1 MTRLSAFVICVG
13 AAGCLFIISVVVFVW
28 LLRKEKRKTKEY
40 FEKNG
45 GPTLEKV
52 TKIKLFKKEELVPIL
67 RSNNRIGEGGFGE
80 VYRGLL
86 EGEPVAVKKPKNVNL
101 ADQFTNEVIIQS
113 RVMHKNIVK
122 LVGCCLEVDI
132 PILVYEFVPKGSL
145 DDILHGSRVPLD
157 LDQRL
162 EIAAQSARGLA
173 YLHSDTIT
181 TILPGDVKPANIL
194 LSDDLVPKISDFGI
208 SRMIQKIHEKCHRCR
223 ELRGSSVS
231 AVRKTNE

>member
-1 MTRLSAFVICVG
+1 MQQ
-13 AAGCLFIISVVVFVW
+13 VVFSSYRLWCSSGFSV
-28 LLRKEKRKTKEY
+28 KRKGRLKNILK
-40 FEKNG
+40 KNG

-67 RSNNRIGEGGFGE
+67 RSNNRIGEGGFAE

-86 EGEPVAVKKPKNVNL
+86 EGEPVAVKKSKNVNL

-145 DDILHGSRVPLD
+145 DDILHCSRVPLD

-173 YLHSDTIT
+173 SDTIT
-181 TILPGDVKPANIL
+181 TILHGDVKPANICYRSSDL
-194 LSDDLVPKISDFGI
+194 YSSSLSMK
-208 SRMIQKIHEKCHRCR
+208 
-223 ELRGSSVS
+223 
-231 AVRKTNE
+231 